1 VSGLPLTLLAE
12 PLAMCQ
18 LPAGAALPPWTSD
31 AVSFV
36 TISRTP
42 TELSIVADERA
53 FPADVNA
60 QRGYRAFRVQ
70 GPLPMDLIGIFA
82 SLAVPLADVGIAI
95 FPIATFETDYLLVHS
110 RDLARA
116 TAALARA
123 GHVITEAS
131 PR

>member
-1 VSGLPLTLLAE
+1 VSELPLTLLAE

-18 LPAGAALPPWTSD
+18 FPAGAAIPAWASGAKMFL
-31 AVSFV
+31 

-42 TELSIVADERA
+42 SELSIVADERA

-70 GPLPMDLIGIFA
+70 GPLPLDLIGIFA
-82 SLAVPLADVGIAI
+82 SLAAPLADIGIAI
-95 FPIATFETDYLLVHS
+95 FPIATFETDYLLVHA
-110 RDLARA
+110 RDLTRA
-116 TAALARA
+116 TAALSRA
-123 GHVITEAS
+123 GHVITEES